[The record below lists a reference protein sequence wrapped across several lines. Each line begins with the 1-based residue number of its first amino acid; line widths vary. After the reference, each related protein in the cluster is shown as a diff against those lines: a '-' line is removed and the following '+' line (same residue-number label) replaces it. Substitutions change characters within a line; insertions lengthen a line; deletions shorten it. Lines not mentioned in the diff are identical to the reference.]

1 VRMHQ
6 ITPRTPTG
14 PKSRAPTDPDL
25 VAPIAVMILPN
36 GCIPT
41 LSSAPLIMSIGVAK
55 SRENETVSRLRGVA
69 AVAPQLIEDSL
80 EMESKQNEFS
90 SQDDSDS
97 EDSDSF
103 DSQPRIYS
111 FVNTNVIIATLNL
124 VSIHLLILTL
134 LLRFLQIRI
143 MLALSSHIWY
153 MFFLSQQ

>member
-1 VRMHQ
+1 MSNVRMHQ

-55 SRENETVSRLRGVA
+55 SRENETVSRLRGAA

-90 SQDDSDS
+90 SQDGS

-111 FVNTNVIIATLNL
+111 FINTNVIIAF
-124 VSIHLLILTL
+124 SPH
-134 LLRFLQIRI
+134 
-143 MLALSSHIWY
+143 
-153 MFFLSQQ
+153 